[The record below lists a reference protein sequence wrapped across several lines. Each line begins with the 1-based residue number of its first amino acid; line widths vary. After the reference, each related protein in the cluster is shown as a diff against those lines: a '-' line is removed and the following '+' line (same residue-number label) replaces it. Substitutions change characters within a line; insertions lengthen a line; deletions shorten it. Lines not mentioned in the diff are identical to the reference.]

1 MLDWITQTNTGVAV
15 WAYGFGFERFGAIK
29 AMYFAVVTLTSY
41 VKSSLWLSLGAR
53 EPRVG
58 RLIHLM

>member
-1 MLDWITQTNTGVAV
+1 M